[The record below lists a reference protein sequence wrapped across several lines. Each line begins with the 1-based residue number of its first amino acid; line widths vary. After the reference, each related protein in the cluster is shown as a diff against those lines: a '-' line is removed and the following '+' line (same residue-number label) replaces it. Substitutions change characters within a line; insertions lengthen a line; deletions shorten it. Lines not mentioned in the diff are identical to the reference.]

1 MASPPH
7 LHAGNQICLSLYS
20 ATNALTRAYR
30 PLLDPLGITYPQY
43 LVMLV
48 LWEGDRLSVTDICER
63 TRLDTGTMTP
73 LLKRL
78 EAKGLLSRERAD
90 DDERRRV
97 ISLTRKGTALQKAAD
112 QVPIKMSCLGV
123 LTPTQAMKL
132 KELAETLFRNLQD
145 LGA

>member
-7 LHAGNQICLSLYS
+7 LHASNQICLSLYS

-30 PLLDPLGITYPQY
+30 PFLDPLDLTYPQY

-48 LWEGDRLSVTDICER
+48 LWEEDRVSVTDICER

-78 EAKGLLSRERAD
+78 EAKGLLARERAT

-97 ISLTRKGTALQKAAD
+97 ISLTRKGAALQKAAD
-112 QVPIKMSCLGV
+112 QVPIKMSCIGV
-123 LTPTQAMKL
+123 LTPKQAMQL
-132 KELAETLFRNLQD
+132 KELAETLFRNLQE